1 MSPLLAARKVEAII
15 FGEWRITYRE
25 LESLIYRTARYLR
38 GLGVKKGDCVAIISR
53 NCPEFIIADFSDY
66 EAGREFL

>member
-1 MSPLLAARKVEAII
+1 MMKEQRFQKNTGVGQILDESFTRCPEREAII

-38 GLGVKKGDCVAIISR
+38 GLGVK
-53 NCPEFIIADFSDY
+53 
-66 EAGREFL
+66 